1 MAAPRP
7 EISVAISPALL
18 QLRRAGRTAGPAGG
32 TDRMPMQ
39 ARPPERASAAP
50 AWQEPPLLP
59 EPEPPAQG
67 PVTAP
72 SPDVG
77 DTDTCPLA
85 LRERIRLRRDGAR
98 PLVFLGA
105 ALLEETDEADLQLA
119 ECPVTVRQRVAL
131 YLSADDSLVLA
142 AQREIEGVS
151 ATRPMHLARRVTDV
165 AQLPRLLAGLDP
177 LVLLLD
183 PVGLTPSEA
192 ERGAME
198 TFFGQAPRRLMSHL
212 RGTVQQ

>member
-1 MAAPRP
+1 
-7 EISVAISPALL
+7 
-18 QLRRAGRTAGPAGG
+18 
-32 TDRMPMQ
+32 MQ
-39 ARPPERASAAP
+39 ARPSERASAVP
-50 AWQEPPLLP
+50 VWQGPPPPP
-59 EPEPPAQG
+59 EPEPQAQG

-72 SPDVG
+72 PPDAG
-77 DTDTCPLA
+77 ETDTCPLA
-85 LRERIRLRRDGAR
+85 LRERVRLRRDGAR

-105 ALLEETDEADLQLA
+105 ALLEEADEADLRLA
-119 ECPVTVRQRVAL
+119 DCPVTVRQHLAL

-142 AQREIEGVS
+142 ARREIEGVT

-183 PVGLTPSEA
+183 PVGLAPNET

>member
-1 MAAPRP
+1 
-7 EISVAISPALL
+7 
-18 QLRRAGRTAGPAGG
+18 
-32 TDRMPMQ
+32 MQ
-39 ARPPERASAAP
+39 ARPSERASAVP
-50 AWQEPPLLP
+50 VWQGPPPPP
-59 EPEPPAQG
+59 EPEPQAQG

-72 SPDVG
+72 PPDAG
-77 DTDTCPLA
+77 ETDTCPLA

-119 ECPVTVRQRVAL
+119 DCPVTVRQHLAL

-142 AQREIEGVS
+142 ARREIEGVT

-183 PVGLTPSEA
+183 PVGLAPNET

>member
-1 MAAPRP
+1 M
-7 EISVAISPALL
+7 L
-18 QLRRAGRTAGPAGG
+18 
-32 TDRMPMQ
+32 

-50 AWQEPPLLP
+50 VWQGPPPLP
-59 EPEPPAQG
+59 EPEPQAQG

-77 DTDTCPLA
+77 DPDTCPLA

-98 PLVFLGA
+98 PLVFTGA

-119 ECPVTVRQRVAL
+119 ERPVTVRQRVAL

-142 AQREIEGVS
+142 AQREIEGV
-151 ATRPMHLARRVTDV
+151 AAARPMHLARTVTDV
-165 AQLPRLLAGLDP
+165 TQLPRLLAGLDP

-198 TFFGQAPRRLMSHL
+198 TFFGQAPQRLMSHL